1 MRHKIYFRDVE
12 NDALFS
18 VTLAFYFL
26 LTLMISHLFFLLYI
40 MLFLFLIGKKKIL
53 NISSFLVVITSIY
66 IHICDTMP
74 KV

>member
-40 MLFLFLIGKKKIL
+40 MLFLFLVGKKNFSTYHL
-53 NISSFLVVITSIY
+53 FWL
-66 IHICDTMP
+66 
-74 KV
+74 

>member
-40 MLFLFLIGKKKIL
+40 MLFLFLIGKKNSQHIIFSGCNYL
-53 NISSFLVVITSIY
+53 NLYT
-66 IHICDTMP
+66 HL
-74 KV
+74 

>member
-26 LTLMISHLFFLLYI
+26 LTLMISHLFFFFLYYVI
-40 MLFLFLIGKKKIL
+40 LVPYWKKKIL

>member
-53 NISSFLVVITSIY
+53 NISSFMVVITSIY

>member
-40 MLFLFLIGKKKIL
+40 MLFLFLIGKKKNSQHIIFYGCNYL
-53 NISSFLVVITSIY
+53 NLYT
-66 IHICDTMP
+66 HL
-74 KV
+74 